1 MTPEQVTL
9 VQQSF
14 AQVLPIREQAAR
26 IFYDR
31 LFALDPALRP
41 LFKGDMRS
49 QGAKLM
55 SALTFVVGSLHK
67 VETILDEVAMLARRH
82 VGYGVEE
89 RHYAVVGSA
98 LLGTLEEAF
107 GPDFTPAMS
116 AAWGAAYRLLADAMI
131 AAARKVTPAPEQA
144 A

>member
-1 MTPEQVTL
+1 MTPEQIIL

-14 AQVLPIREQAAR
+14 AQVLPIREQAAQ

-31 LFALDPALRP
+31 LFALDPTLRP

-67 VETILDEVAMLARRH
+67 VDDILEEIRILARRH
-82 VGYGVEE
+82 VGYGVQES
-89 RHYAVVGSA
+89 HYAVVGSA

-107 GPDFTPAMS
+107 GPDFTPSLS
-116 AAWGAAYRLLADAMI
+116 AAWGAAYHLLADTMI
-131 AAARKVTPAPEQA
+131 AAARKTQQA